1 MNRRKRSSLTWR
13 AAHGSPGVSGGAVSA
28 FCFAQLALIAALLV
42 PTQASAQ
49 ASAQAGQHSMLMQR
63 RSFTNLMEEA
73 ARPKNEPVRRAHVQ
87 KEPEAMP
94 FHIINYRLLP
104 AVGNFAASGF
114 MGDVSDVR
122 LAGAYGGT
130 RTPGFPCLQ
139 VKYAAMGEAGWAGV
153 MWQNPA
159 NNWGTVDGGY
169 NLSKARK
176 LSFWARGDKGG
187 EMVEFILGGAS
198 SVFPDSDGL
207 TTGDLKLTLQWK
219 HYLLDV
225 SNANLSYIS
234 SGFGFVLKQ
243 PDHPAGCTFYLDEV
257 CYTE

>member
-1 MNRRKRSSLTWR
+1 MAGTGEMQMNERRNRSSGQR
-13 AAHGSPGVSGGAVSA
+13 AVRLLSCAFLLMSVGGQ
-28 FCFAQLALIAALLV
+28 AQTNTYPL
-42 PTQASAQ
+42 
-49 ASAQAGQHSMLMQR
+49 LMQR
-63 RSFTNLMEEA
+63 RSFTNVAEAA
-73 ARPKNEPVRRAHVQ
+73 ARPVKEPVRRARADKPPV
-87 KEPEAMP
+87 AMP

-104 AVGNFAASGF
+104 AVANFAASGF

-122 LAGAYGGT
+122 LAGSYEGT
-130 RTPGFPCLQ
+130 RSEGFPCLM
-139 VKYAAMGEAGWAGV
+139 VKYAALGEAGWAGV

-169 NLSKARK
+169 NLSRAKR

-187 EMVEFILGGAS
+187 ETVEIIVGGAS

-207 TTGDLKLTLQWK
+207 TTGDIRLRTEWT

-225 SNANLSYIS
+225 SKANMSYIA
-234 SGFGFVLKQ
+234 SGFGFLVKQ
-243 PDHPAGCTFYLDEV
+243 DHAPEGCVFYLDEV

>member
-1 MNRRKRSSLTWR
+1 MNRSRRISSGCCVALVFGL
-13 AAHGSPGVSGGAVSA
+13 AAATCAP
-28 FCFAQLALIAALLV
+28 AQV
-42 PTQASAQ
+42 
-49 ASAQAGQHSMLMQR
+49 GQSVLMQR
-63 RSFTNLMEEA
+63 RAFTNLVEEA
-73 ARPKNEPVRRAHVQ
+73 PRPKNEPVRRAYSQ
-87 KEPEAMP
+87 KAPVAMP

-104 AVGNFAASGF
+104 AVDNFAASGF
-114 MGDVSDVR
+114 MGDVSDIR
-122 LAGAYGGT
+122 LAGAYTGT

-139 VKYAAMGEAGWAGV
+139 VKYAAEGEAGWAGV

-169 NLSKARK
+169 NLSKAKK

-187 EMVEFILGGAS
+187 EIVEFILGGAS

-207 TTGDLKLTLQWK
+207 TTGDIKLTTEWK
-219 HYLLDV
+219 HYMLDV
-225 SNANLSYIS
+225 SKANLSYIS

-243 PDHPAGCTFYLDEV
+243 PQHPTGCTFYLDEV